1 MLLSYILLLCWR
13 LQTAILCT
21 TPLTD
26 ACQVTWQLVADL
38 LYVHMAWNAGVKV
51 PNAIQ
56 MLGRNCGLYTEDDL
70 LLSPEGDGGV
80 VVGDSSC
87 PAPSGSRK
95 PASRAS
101 SLQPSVSR
109 YLVFAK
115 SGYRQIKTPC
125 ADTPF

>member
-1 MLLSYILLLCWR
+1 MLCI
-13 LQTAILCT
+13 

-26 ACQVTWQLVADL
+26 ACHATWQLVAVL
-38 LYVHMAWNAGVKV
+38 MYVHLACNAGVKV

-56 MLGRNCGLYTEDDL
+56 MLGRNCGLYAEDDL

-87 PAPSGSRK
+87 PAPSANRK

-109 YLVFAK
+109 
-115 SGYRQIKTPC
+115 
-125 ADTPF
+125 

>member
-109 YLVFAK
+109 
-115 SGYRQIKTPC
+115 
-125 ADTPF
+125 

>member
-1 MLLSYILLLCWR
+1 M
-13 LQTAILCT
+13 CT
-21 TPLTD
+21 L
-26 ACQVTWQLVADL
+26 
-38 LYVHMAWNAGVKV
+38 AWTAGVKV

-56 MLGRNCGLYTEDDL
+56 MLGRNCGLYAEDDL

-87 PAPSGSRK
+87 PAPSGNRK

-109 YLVFAK
+109 
-115 SGYRQIKTPC
+115 
-125 ADTPF
+125 